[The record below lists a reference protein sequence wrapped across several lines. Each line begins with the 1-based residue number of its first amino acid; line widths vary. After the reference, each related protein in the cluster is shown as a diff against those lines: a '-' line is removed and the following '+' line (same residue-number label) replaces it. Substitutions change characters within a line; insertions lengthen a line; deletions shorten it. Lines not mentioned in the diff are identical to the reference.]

1 MQSIQDG
8 LYQQSQN
15 GDNFYKLI
23 ELMMMDENIKLAYRN
38 IKKNMGS
45 VTAGVDGMTIN
56 DIKLLLT
63 DEMIEK
69 VRSMFFWYQPQA
81 VRRVFIPKPNGKKRP
96 LGIPTIWDR
105 LFQQCI
111 LQILEPICEAKFHA
125 HSYGFRPNRSTHHAL
140 ARMKSLVNS
149 QGRGFHYC
157 VDIDI
162 KGFFDNVNHGK
173 LMKQLWSMGIRDKKL
188 LSIIS
193 SLLKAKIIN
202 EGFPN
207 KGTPQ
212 GGILSP
218 LLSNVVLNE
227 LDWWISDQWETI
239 ETKHPYRARNDK
251 YRALKKSNLKE
262 CFIIRYAD
270 DFKILCRD
278 YPTALKMFEATK
290 DFLKTRL
297 HLEISTEKSQIVN
310 LQKKS
315 SDFLGFTIKARKKR
329 KRHVAHSRICRKARE
344 NAYGRLKEAIK
355 KISKKQTPE
364 AVWHYNTIVMGI
376 QNYYAAA
383 THINYD
389 LDQMSCH
396 LIRTLYNR
404 LRRDWKKATKHDMS
418 PVLRKRYR
426 NYNPKLYKIQDIVL
440 IPIHAQKHKSAR
452 NFTQSISNYTEEG
465 RMKIHDT
472 LKVID
477 KEILRHVQR
486 FYMNHRTVEY
496 NDNRISKFVSQ
507 YGKCAITKQELG
519 LIGWHCHHKVP
530 LEFDG
535 KDDYENLVIVLEDIH
550 VAIHHDD
557 SERAKSILA
566 KYEIGKEKEKL
577 FDKLRILANRT
588 PIFSLV

>member
-1 MQSIQDG
+1 
-8 LYQQSQN
+8 
-15 GDNFYKLI
+15 
-23 ELMMMDENIKLAYRN
+23 
-38 IKKNMGS
+38 
-45 VTAGVDGMTIN
+45 
-56 DIKLLLT
+56 
-63 DEMIEK
+63 
-69 VRSMFFWYQPQA
+69 
-81 VRRVFIPKPNGKKRP
+81 
-96 LGIPTIWDR
+96 
-105 LFQQCI
+105 
-111 LQILEPICEAKFHA
+111 
-125 HSYGFRPNRSTHHAL
+125 
-140 ARMKSLVNS
+140 MKSLVNS

-344 NAYGRLKEAIK
+344 NAYGKLKEAIK
-355 KISKKQTPE
+355 K
-364 AVWHYNTIVMGI
+364 
-376 QNYYAAA
+376 
-383 THINYD
+383 
-389 LDQMSCH
+389 
-396 LIRTLYNR
+396 
-404 LRRDWKKATKHDMS
+404 
-418 PVLRKRYR
+418 
-426 NYNPKLYKIQDIVL
+426 
-440 IPIHAQKHKSAR
+440 
-452 NFTQSISNYTEEG
+452 
-465 RMKIHDT
+465 
-472 LKVID
+472 
-477 KEILRHVQR
+477 
-486 FYMNHRTVEY
+486 
-496 NDNRISKFVSQ
+496 
-507 YGKCAITKQELG
+507 
-519 LIGWHCHHKVP
+519 
-530 LEFDG
+530 
-535 KDDYENLVIVLEDIH
+535 
-550 VAIHHDD
+550 
-557 SERAKSILA
+557 
-566 KYEIGKEKEKL
+566 
-577 FDKLRILANRT
+577 
-588 PIFSLV
+588 